1 MKPNLSIISVAIIF
15 LFSGCMTTIVKKVED
30 ASKLEY
36 LKQMTVENI
45 DLDYEIECKVK
56 IVSETLNRSSKC
68 GIIINKNNQLKFSI
82 YHPMGGVMIISYM
95 DAKKIQYLNRTEKVF
110 YQTENNPKN
119 RKTMFMKVADL
130 NVADFKEILWGR
142 KITSLD
148 NNIEFIR
155 TDQSVKA
162 GNGKGIEVIY
172 HKWQTVQQIQLPKL
186 ITIRN
191 QINGSYIKIVV
202 TKSFIGEISNDKE
215 LSLLEKC
222 TINF

>member
-1 MKPNLSIISVAIIF
+1 
-15 LFSGCMTTIVKKVED
+15 
-30 ASKLEY
+30 
-36 LKQMTVENI
+36 
-45 DLDYEIECKVK
+45 
-56 IVSETLNRSSKC
+56 
-68 GIIINKNNQLKFSI
+68 
-82 YHPMGGVMIISYM
+82 MGGVMIISYM